1 MLKNYAYRLNIAI
14 QKYCEVPWRFSKQIL
29 GLKLTPTQRD
39 WSLGFS
45 RKRFFHAAP
54 RDHGKSTLYS
64 FLLPLWEMV
73 RNPEIR
79 ILLVSKTL
87 DLSSRFITTLRQE
100 IESNPSLRT
109 LYGELKPDKP
119 RAWNR
124 EALFLR
130 RNRNIREPT
139 VRALGL
145 FGSCAGL
152 RADLIVAD
160 DIIDSETC
168 AFKNQRDRVHQWFLS
183 ELTPILEAE
192 GRMIVVG
199 TRKHHD
205 DLYSRLMNNPAYH
218 YRIDRAIVD
227 EKKKHVLMPER
238 WTYDRLLA
246 DREEIGTVLF
256 NREKQNEV
264 IDEATALFS
273 REWLE
278 SCLDPN
284 QILGV
289 CPPEASII
297 VQGIDLASVSDPN
310 RAFEKDT
317 DYSVALTLAILPDA
331 RFQVVDIWMD
341 RGLSPDQL
349 LSRLVDQ
356 TNRYRPRLVLVENN
370 AFQHWVEEELKDR
383 IDWPLEGHTTGRSN
397 KGSFTEGVPSLAAL
411 FERGKVIL
419 PYGDERSRDLCGQ
432 LIDQF
437 HGLGFEKHDDLAMA
451 FWFAVIAAR
460 KVMEDPTTPRLRG
473 PLVRP
478 F

>member
-1 MLKNYAYRLNIAI
+1 M
-14 QKYCEVPWRFSKQIL
+14 IL
-29 GLKLTPTQRD
+29 GLDLTPVQKEWTELFPWPR
-39 WSLGFS
+39 L
-45 RKRFFHAAP
+45 FHAAP
-54 RDHGKSTLYS
+54 RDHGKSTLYA

-87 DLSSRFITTLRQE
+87 DLASRFITTLRQE
-100 IESNPSLRT
+100 IETNERIRA
-109 LYGELKPDKP
+109 LYGNLKPEKP

-124 EALFLR
+124 EALFLER
-130 RNRNIREPT
+130 SRNIREPT

-145 FGSCAGL
+145 YGSCAGL

-168 AFKNQRDRVHQWFLS
+168 SFKNQRDRVHRWFLS
-183 ELTPILEAE
+183 ELTPVLESG
-192 GRMIVVG
+192 GRMLVVG

-205 DLYSRLMNNPAYH
+205 DLYSRLIENPAYRH
-218 YRIDRAIVD
+218 RIDRAILD
-227 EKKKHVLMPER
+227 EKTRKVLMPER
-238 WTYDRLLA
+238 WSFERLLQ

-264 IDEATALFS
+264 IDEATALFR

-278 SCLDPN
+278 ACFDPSLS
-284 QILGV
+284 LGEI
-289 CPPEASII
+289 PSETAFI

-317 DYSVALTLAILPDA
+317 DYSVVMTLAVLPEN
-331 RFQVVDIWMD
+331 RVQVLDIWQE
-341 RGLSPDQL
+341 RGLTPDSL
-349 LSRLVDQ
+349 LSELIRQ
-356 TNRYRPRLVLVENN
+356 TNRYRPRLVLIENN
-370 AFQHWVEEELKDR
+370 AFQHWVEQELKDR

-397 KGSFTEGVPSLAAL
+397 KGSFTDGVPSLAAL
-411 FERGKVIL
+411 FERGRVRL
-419 PYGDERSRDLCGQ
+419 PCGDERSRHLCGE
-432 LIDQF
+432 LVNQF

-451 FWFAVIAAR
+451 FWFAVTAAR
-460 KVMEDPTTPRLRG
+460 KVWEGRTAPRIRG
-473 PLVRP
+473 PLVSR

>member
-1 MLKNYAYRLNIAI
+1 MNPSFRRICLEYSEK
-14 QKYCEVPWRFSKQIL
+14 PDRFAKMV
-29 GLKLTPTQRD
+29 
-39 WSLGFS
+39 LGFHLAPVQ
-45 RKRFFHAAP
+45 REWTANFLGNRFFHAAP

-64 FLLPLWEMV
+64 YLLPLWEMV

-79 ILLVSKTL
+79 ILLVGKTL
-87 DLSSRFITTLRQE
+87 DLAIRFVMSLRQE
-100 IESNPSLRT
+100 IETNLRIRS
-109 LYGELKPDKP
+109 LYGNLKPDKP

-124 EALFLR
+124 EALFLER
-130 RNRNIREPT
+130 ERNIREPT

-145 FGSCAGL
+145 YGSCAGL

-168 AFKNQRDRVHQWFLS
+168 FFKNQRDRVHQWFLS
-183 ELTPILEAE
+183 ELTPVLESG

-205 DLYSRLMNNPAYH
+205 DLYSRLIANPAYEH
-218 YRIDRAIVD
+218 RIDRAILD
-227 EKKKHVLMPER
+227 EKRKQVLMPER
-238 WTYDRLLA
+238 WTYERLVA

-264 IDEATALFS
+264 IDEATALFR

-278 SCLDPN
+278 ACLDST
-284 QILGV
+284 QSLGPV
-289 CPPEASII
+289 PEGAAFI

-317 DYSVALTLAILPDA
+317 DYSVVITLAVLPED
-331 RFQVVDIWMD
+331 RVQVIDIWMD
-341 RGLSPDQL
+341 RGLTPDRL
-349 LSRLVDQ
+349 LSELIDQ
-356 TNRYRPRLVLVENN
+356 TNRHRPRLVLIENN
-370 AFQHWVEEELKDR
+370 AFQHWVEQELKDR
-383 IDWPLEGHTTGRSN
+383 IPWTLEGHTTGRSN
-397 KGSFTEGVPSLAAL
+397 KSSFTEGVPSLAAL
-411 FERGKVIL
+411 FERRKVLL
-419 PYGDERSRDLCGQ
+419 PCGDDRSRNLCGQ

-451 FWFAVIAAR
+451 FWFAVTAAR
-460 KVMEDPTTPRLRG
+460 KVAGDPTAPRLRG
-473 PLVRP
+473 PLVRR

>member
-1 MLKNYAYRLNIAI
+1 
-14 QKYCEVPWRFSKQIL
+14 
-29 GLKLTPTQRD
+29 
-39 WSLGFS
+39 
-45 RKRFFHAAP
+45 
-54 RDHGKSTLYS
+54 
-64 FLLPLWEMV
+64 MV
-73 RNPEIR
+73 HNPEIR

-100 IESNPSLRT
+100 IESNDRIRH
-109 LYGELKPDKP
+109 LYGHLKPDKP

-124 EALFLR
+124 EALFLER
-130 RNRNIREPT
+130 QKNIREPT

-168 AFKNQRDRVHQWFLS
+168 FFKNQRDRVHQWFLS
-183 ELTPILEAE
+183 ELTPVLEAD

-205 DLYSRLMNNPAYH
+205 DLYSRLIANPAYNH
-218 YRIDRAIVD
+218 RIDRAILD
-227 EKKKHVLMPER
+227 EKTRTVLMPER
-238 WTYDRLLA
+238 WTFERLLA

-264 IDEATALFS
+264 IDEATALFR

-278 SCLDPN
+278 ALPRSESM
-284 QILGV
+284 LGEG
-289 CPPEASII
+289 PRDTAFI

-317 DYSVALTLAILPDA
+317 DYSVVLTLAALPDD
-331 RFQVVDIWMD
+331 RFQVAEIWMD
-341 RGLSPDQL
+341 RGLSPDRL
-349 LSRLVDQ
+349 LSQLVDQ
-356 TNRYRPRLVLVENN
+356 TNRYAPRLVLIENN
-370 AFQHWVEEELKDR
+370 AFQHWVEQELKDR
-383 IDWPLEGHTTGRSN
+383 IRWNTEGHTTGRSN

-411 FERGKVIL
+411 FERRRVIL
-419 PYGDERSRDLCGQ
+419 PCGDDRSRDLCGR

-437 HGLGFEKHDDLAMA
+437 HGLGFERHDDLAMA
-451 FWFAVIAAR
+451 FWFAVTAAR
-460 KVMEDPTTPRLRG
+460 KVWNDPSAPKLRG
-473 PLVRP
+473 PLVRK